1 MNLMI
6 QPNQICLIVKLY
18 NNRPELLPDRNE
30 NRYIM
35 VNNKRVLVVS
45 NNCFSPSNSN
55 GRTLGNLF
63 HGWPKENLAQ
73 FCLIAKDPAWDV
85 CNNYY
90 CLEDRTMLIAFKHCK
105 KAVGRK
111 LQISLET
118 VEPKTKAIETQ
129 RRNIGKKTLPKMML
143 REMVW
148 AFNRWK
154 SKDLEQWVNSFNPD
168 IVVLQ
173 FGDNSF
179 MIDIALYIAQSRKI
193 PLVVYN
199 TEGYYFFE
207 KYWYSHSS
215 TDFFLFPLFK
225 YEYHKRVKRL
235 MDYACHSVYL
245 NDELKEDY
253 DNTFNKQSTVIYNSS
268 SMQMGNPPKFIDG
281 KTKISYL
288 GGLGH
293 GRDLAIIDVGDVL
306 TNIDENL
313 HIDVYGPAD
322 EDALKRLSKA
332 KGIEY
337 HGMVSYDK
345 VIAIINESDILF
357 HVEPISDD
365 YNHLKYGFSGK
376 IADSLMSGKCFVLYA
391 PKELACSKYII
402 KNECGWFAEDKE
414 HLRDVLLRVFNE
426 KQERNQ
432 ILEKAK
438 QVAMD
443 NHSFQRNAE
452 RFQEVLIRAC
462 SH

>member
-1 MNLMI
+1 M
-6 QPNQICLIVKLY
+6 K
-18 NNRPELLPDRNE
+18 
-30 NRYIM
+30 
-35 VNNKRVLVVS
+35 NNKRVLVVS

-63 HGWPKENLAQ
+63 YGWPKENLAQ
-73 FCLIAKDPAWDV
+73 FCVIAQDPAWDV
-85 CNNYY
+85 CDNYY
-90 CLEDRTMLIAFKHCK
+90 CLEDRSMLAAFKHGR

-111 LQISLET
+111 LQVPLET
-118 VEPKTKAIETQ
+118 VQHNVKPIDTQ

-154 SKDLEQWVNSFNPD
+154 SRDFEQWVDSFNPD
-168 IVVLQ
+168 VVVLQ
-173 FGDNSF
+173 FGDSSF

-199 TEGYYFFE
+199 TEGYYFFK

-215 TDFFLFPLFK
+215 TDSILFPFFK

-253 DNTFNKQSTVIYNSS
+253 DNEFNKQSTVIYNSS

-293 GRDLAIIDVGDVL
+293 GRDLAIIDVGEVL
-306 TNIDENL
+306 TNIDDNL
-313 HIDVYGPAD
+313 HIDVYGPSD
-322 EDALKRLSKA
+322 KDVVKRLSNA
-332 KGIEY
+332 KGVKY
-337 HGMVSYDK
+337 HGGISYDK
-345 VIAIINESDILF
+345 VIDIINESDVLF
-357 HVEPISDD
+357 HVEPISED

-376 IADSLMSGKCFVLYA
+376 IADSVSSGKCFVLYA

-402 KNECGWFAEDKE
+402 ETGAGWFADNKAK
-414 HLRDVLLRVFNE
+414 L
-426 KQERNQ
+426 KQVIVNIMNNLKERNAV
-432 ILEKAK
+432 LEKAK
-438 QVAMD
+438 VVAEQ
-443 NHSFQRNAE
+443 NHSFEGNA
-452 RFQEVLIRAC
+452 RKFQNILLNV
-462 SH
+462 

>member
-1 MNLMI
+1 M
-6 QPNQICLIVKLY
+6 
-18 NNRPELLPDRNE
+18 
-30 NRYIM
+30 M

-63 HGWPKENLAQ
+63 YGWPKENLAQ
-73 FCLIAKDPAWDV
+73 FCLIAQDPAWDV
-85 CNNYY
+85 CDNYY
-90 CLEDRTMLIAFKHCK
+90 CLEDKTMLSAFKHFK

-111 LQISLET
+111 LKVQLET
-118 VEPKTKAIETQ
+118 AEHNVKPIDTQ

-154 SKDLEQWVNSFNPD
+154 SKDLEQWINSFNPD

-199 TEGYYFFE
+199 TEGYYFFK

-215 TDFFLFPLFK
+215 TDSFLFPFFK

-253 DNTFNKQSTVIYNSS
+253 DNEFNKQSTVIYNSS

-281 KTKISYL
+281 KIKISYL

-306 TNIDENL
+306 TNIDDNL

-322 EDALKRLSKA
+322 KDVVKRLSNA
-332 KGIEY
+332 KGVKY

-345 VIAIINESDILF
+345 VIDIINKSDVLF
-357 HVEPISDD
+357 HVEPISEDH
-365 YNHLKYGFSGK
+365 NHLKYGFSGK
-376 IADSLMSGKCFVLYA
+376 IADSVSSGKSFVLYA

-402 KNECGWFAEDKE
+402 ETGAGWFADNKAKLKE
-414 HLRDVLLRVFNE
+414 VIVNIMNNT
-426 KQERNQ
+426 KERNAV
-432 ILEKAK
+432 LEKAK
-438 QVAMD
+438 VVAEK
-443 NHSFQRNAE
+443 NHSFDGNA
-452 RFQEVLIRAC
+452 RKFQNILLNV
-462 SH
+462 